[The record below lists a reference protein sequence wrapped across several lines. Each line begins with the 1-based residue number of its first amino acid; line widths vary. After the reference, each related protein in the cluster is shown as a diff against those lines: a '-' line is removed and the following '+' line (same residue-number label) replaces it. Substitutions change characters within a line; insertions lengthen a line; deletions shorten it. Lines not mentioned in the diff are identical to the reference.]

1 MAQNRRKENVRQ
13 MIVKFT
19 LDEGAYKPEKAH
31 ASDAGYDLRSRE
43 DQRITDCCGG
53 RVFDTGVHVEI
64 PEGYVGYV
72 QGRSGLN
79 IKMGI
84 ICPTGTIDAGY
95 TGSIKVKLYNMDIND
110 YEVQPGDKIAQLVIQ
125 PLADTELVEVIQLGE
140 SERGESGFG
149 STGR

>member
-1 MAQNRRKENVRQ
+1 
-13 MIVKFT
+13 MIVRFT
-19 LDEGAYKPEKAH
+19 LDEGAYAPEKAH

-43 DQRITDCCGG
+43 EQRITDCCGG

-64 PEGYVGYV
+64 SEGYVGYV

-79 IKMGI
+79 INHSV

-110 YEVQPGDKIAQLVIQ
+110 YVVEPGDKIAQLIIQ
-125 PLADTELVEVIQLGE
+125 PLADSELVEVNQLGE
-140 SERGESGFG
+140 SERGTDGFG

>member
-1 MAQNRRKENVRQ
+1 MKLTRRQKT
-13 MIVKFT
+13 MKIKFT
-19 LDEGAYKPEKAH
+19 LDEGAYAPEKAH

-43 DQRITDCCGG
+43 EQRITDCCGG

-84 ICPTGTIDAGY
+84 ICPTGTVDAGY
-95 TGSIKVKLYNMDIND
+95 TGSIKVKLYSCGVLAYD
-110 YEVQPGDKIAQLVIQ
+110 VQPGDKIAQLIIQ
-125 PLADTELVEVIQLGE
+125 PLADTELVEVETLGE
-140 SERGESGFG
+140 SERGSNGFG

>member
-1 MAQNRRKENVRQ
+1 MK
-13 MIVKFT
+13 IKFT

-43 DQRITDCCGG
+43 EQRITDCCGG

-72 QGRSGLN
+72 QSRSGLN
-79 IKMGI
+79 INHSI

-95 TGSIKVKLYNMDIND
+95 TGSIKVKLYNYGVLAYD
-110 YEVQPGDKIAQLVIQ
+110 VQPGDKIAQLIIQ
-125 PLADTELVEVIQLGE
+125 PLADTELVEAETLGE
-140 SERGESGFG
+140 SERGTDGFG

>member
-1 MAQNRRKENVRQ
+1 MQ
-13 MIVKFT
+13 IKFT

-31 ASDAGYDLRSRE
+31 ASDAGYDLRSRDGHLIAE
-43 DQRITDCCGG
+43 IGSSW
-53 RVFDTGVHVEI
+53 VFNTGVHVEI

-79 IKMGI
+79 INDCV

-95 TGSIKVKLYNMDIND
+95 TGSIKVKLYNLKPYAYIV
-110 YEVQPGDKIAQLVIQ
+110 EPGDKIAQLIIQ
-125 PLADTELVEVIQLGE
+125 PLADCELVEADTLE
-140 SERGESGFG
+140 DTERGNNGFG

>member
-1 MAQNRRKENVRQ
+1 MQ
-13 MIVKFT
+13 IKFT

-31 ASDAGYDLRSRE
+31 AADAGFDLKARKGKLIRCMNSK
-43 DQRITDCCGG
+43 
-53 RVFDTGVHVEI
+53 VFDTGVHVDI

-79 IKMGI
+79 INDCV

-95 TGSIKVKLYNMDIND
+95 TGSIKVKLYNLKPYAYI
-110 YEVQPGDKIAQLVIQ
+110 VKPGDKIAQLIIQ
-125 PLADTELVEVIQLGE
+125 PLADCEFVEADTLE
-140 SERGESGFG
+140 DTERGNNGFG

>member
-1 MAQNRRKENVRQ
+1 
-13 MIVKFT
+13 MIVKFK

-43 DQRITDCCGG
+43 EQRISCLG
-53 RVFDTGVHVEI
+53 RVFDTGVRVEI

-72 QGRSGLN
+72 QSRSGLN
-79 IKMGI
+79 INHSV

-95 TGSIKVKLYNMDIND
+95 TGSIKVKLYSMNIND
-110 YEVQPGDKIAQLVIQ
+110 YVVEPGDKIAQLVIQ
-125 PLADTELVEVIQLGE
+125 PLADTELVEVIQLGD
-140 SERGESGFG
+140 SERGEDGFG

>member
-1 MAQNRRKENVRQ
+1 MQ
-13 MIVKFT
+13 IKFT
-19 LDEGAYKPEKAH
+19 LDEGAYAPEKAH

-43 DQRITDCCGG
+43 EQRITDCCGG

-64 PEGYVGYV
+64 SEGYVGYV

-79 IKMGI
+79 INHSV

-95 TGSIKVKLYNMDIND
+95 TGSIKVKLYNLKPYAHIV
-110 YEVQPGDKIAQLVIQ
+110 EPGDKIAQLIIQ
-125 PLADTELVEVIQLGE
+125 PLADCELVETDALE
-140 SERGESGFG
+140 DTERENNGFG

>member
-1 MAQNRRKENVRQ
+1 MK
-13 MIVKFT
+13 IKFT

-43 DQRITDCCGG
+43 ERRIAGCCRG

-64 PEGYVGYV
+64 PDGYVGYV

-79 IKMGI
+79 INHSV

-110 YEVQPGDKIAQLVIQ
+110 YEVQPGDKIAQLIIQ
-125 PLADTELVEVIQLGE
+125 PLADTELVEVETLRE
-140 SERGESGFG
+140 SERGTDGFG

>member
-1 MAQNRRKENVRQ
+1 

-31 ASDAGYDLRSRE
+31 ASDAGYDLRSKNHE
-43 DQRITDCCGG
+43 YIYEIGYA
-53 RVFDTGVHVEI
+53 VFDTGVHVEI

-79 IKMGI
+79 INHNV

-95 TGSIKVKLYNMDIND
+95 TGSIKVKLYNLKPYAYII
-110 YEVQPGDKIAQLVIQ
+110 EPGDKIAQLIIQ
-125 PLADTELVEVIQLGE
+125 PLADTELVEVEALGE
-140 SERGESGFG
+140 SERGTDGFG